1 MAGIGSTQFRLRAR
15 RIASG
20 VRRKRIRH
28 TEPLLPPRRSQCL
41 RFTKYRAAH
50 HQAGPSG
57 AECAIDLREPLK
69 IQSSPK
75 CPTRG
80 RRSATGKGSPCGVV
94 SKARKIFHRAAYAG
108 YVSKK
113 FFTQRSNWDE
123 MWIFRGSLIENSGAR
138 AARHKGLTLVELLV
152 AISVLGFIAVLG
164 WRGLDSIVRARIALT
179 SDLEQT
185 RGMQLAFAQLQSDCA
200 HLVSSS
206 ALPNR
211 IPLAV
216 GQRRLTL
223 VRTVFTDN
231 QPSRLQ
237 VISYRVN
244 DGILIRRESAATRD
258 LRELDTLWQTAVN
271 DTDTSQAVTLQSD
284 VAAMTMRLWLN
295 GGWGT
300 EADAVITIGGS
311 TATSLVP
318 TGLEVTMQLRGR
330 DTGMLKIFLLGAV

>member
-1 MAGIGSTQFRLRAR
+1 
-15 RIASG
+15 
-20 VRRKRIRH
+20 
-28 TEPLLPPRRSQCL
+28 
-41 RFTKYRAAH
+41 
-50 HQAGPSG
+50 
-57 AECAIDLREPLK
+57 
-69 IQSSPK
+69 
-75 CPTRG
+75 
-80 RRSATGKGSPCGVV
+80 
-94 SKARKIFHRAAYAG
+94 
-108 YVSKK
+108 
-113 FFTQRSNWDE
+113 

-284 VAAMTMRLWLN
+284 VAAMTMRLWIN
-295 GGWGT
+295 GGWRT